1 MDDYNRLALKAVNLQ
16 KQNKFHEAR
25 KIYIDLLKID
35 RNPQILRLLGSIELE
50 EKNYEESLKL
60 LNESLKINPNDSEC
74 YSNKGIVNFKL
85 KNTEEAISDYKKAIS
100 LDKNNYNAF
109 FNLGNLYKEI
119 NRLDESIENFNKAIS
134 INKNHYTA
142 YHNRAVVKKLLL
154 KFNDAIKDFDEA
166 LRINPKYSNS
176 IFFKAITQ
184 LKIGDYENGW
194 KNYEQRW
201 ETTNFPTPKREFKQ
215 PYWNGNDDLNNKII
229 LIHGE
234 QGLGD
239 NIQFVRYFNL
249 IKSKAKKAILQ
260 VDKKLVQLLKECN
273 FDNYIFSNDEKLPE
287 FDFHCP
293 LLSLPFKFST
303 TLQSIPFS
311 DKYLF
316 PNKNRIF
323 KWKKTFDNQ
332 YLNIGINWQASPN
345 PDLDKGRS
353 FKLKYFNEISIMN
366 KIKLHCLQK
375 IYGLNQVKEFSKQFK
390 LNIFDNFDEDAPFV
404 DTAAIIENLDLIITC
419 DTSIA
424 HLSGAIGKK
433 TFLLLQKNSEW
444 RWLQDIDYSP
454 WYNSIKIY
462 RQKTQDDWSTV
473 FDEVKK
479 DIKRMVN

>member
-1 MDDYNRLALKAVNLQ
+1 MNDYNKLALKAVDLQ
-16 KQNKFHEAR
+16 KQNKSHEAK

-60 LNESLKINPNDSEC
+60 LNESLQINPNDSEC

-85 KNTEEAISDYKKAIS
+85 KNTAEAISDYNKAIT

-142 YHNRAVVKKLLL
+142 YHNRAVVKRLLF
-154 KFNDAIKDFDEA
+154 KFDDAIRDFDEA

-176 IFFKAITQ
+176 RFFKAITQ

-194 KNYEQRW
+194 KNYEDRW
-201 ETTNFPTPKREFKQ
+201 DTTNFPSPKRKFKQ
-215 PYWNGNDDLNNKII
+215 PCWNGTDKLNNKII
-229 LIHGE
+229 LIYGE

-249 IKSKAKKAILQ
+249 VKSKAKKAILQ
-260 VDKKLVQLLKECN
+260 VNKKLVRLFQE
-273 FDNYIFSNDEKLPE
+273 SNLSENILSNNEKLPE
-287 FDFHCP
+287 FDVHCP

-303 TLQSIPFS
+303 TLKNIPFN

-316 PNKNRIF
+316 PSKDRII
-323 KWKKTFDNQ
+323 KWQKRFNNQ
-332 YLNIGINWQASPN
+332 FLNIGINWHASPN
-345 PDLDKGRS
+345 PDLDKGNS
-353 FKLKYFNEISIMN
+353 FKLKYFQDISLIE
-366 KIKLHCLQK
+366 KTKLYSLQK
-375 IYGLNQVKEFSKQFK
+375 FNGLDQINENKKKLK
-390 LNIFDNFDEDAPFV
+390 LNIIDNFDEDVPFV
-404 DTAAIIENLDLIITC
+404 DTAAIIENLDLVITC

-433 TFLLLQKNSEW
+433 TFLLIQKNSEW

-462 RQKTQDDWSTV
+462 RQKTQDDWSSV

>member
-1 MDDYNRLALKAVNLQ
+1 MNDYNKLAFKAVDLQ
-16 KQNKFHEAR
+16 KQNKSHEAK

-35 RNPQILRLLGSIELE
+35 RNPQILRLLGLIELD

-60 LNESLKINPNDSEC
+60 LNESLQINPNDSEC
-74 YSNKGIVNFKL
+74 YSNKGVVNFKL
-85 KNTEEAISDYKKAIS
+85 KNIEEAISNYKKAIS

-119 NRLDESIENFNKAIS
+119 NRLDESIENFNEAIS
-134 INKNHYTA
+134 INKNHYKA
-142 YHNRAVVKKLLL
+142 YHNRAVVKRLLL

-176 IFFKAITQ
+176 LFFKAITQ

-194 KNYEQRW
+194 KNYEHRW
-201 ETTNFPTPKREFKQ
+201 ETTNFPSPKRKFKQ
-215 PYWNGNDDLNNKII
+215 PCWNGNDDLKNKII

-239 NIQFVRYFNL
+239 NIHFVRYFNL

-260 VDKKLVQLLKECN
+260 VDKKLIHLLKECN

-287 FDFHCP
+287 FDIHCP
-293 LLSLPFKFST
+293 LLSLPLKFST
-303 TLQSIPFS
+303 TLQSIPLKN
-311 DKYLF
+311 KYLF
-316 PNKNRIF
+316 PNKDRIC
-323 KWKKTFDNQ
+323 KWKKIFDNR

-353 FKLKYFNEISIMN
+353 FKLKYFNEISIID
-366 KIKLHCLQK
+366 KIKLHSLQK
-375 IYGLNQVKEFSKQFK
+375 IYGLDQIKEISKQFQ
-390 LNIFDNFDEDAPFV
+390 LNIIDNFDEEAPFV

-433 TFLLLQKNSEW
+433 TFLLLQKNCEW
-444 RWLQDIDYSP
+444 RWLKDIDYSP

-462 RQKTQDDWSTV
+462 RQKTQDDWSDV

-479 DIKRMVN
+479 DIKRLVN